1 MYFLFYI
8 LLNFLLL
15 YTRNLL
21 VQKISIYFVIFL
33 NRGSLQLLQN
43 NLNEGKID
51 LIKAQKI
58 DPDNF
63 EVHRQLNLLKYA
75 VPETQHFLQT
85 IKDKDGYIAHVE
97 DVVKEKDE
105 YAATIIKDKD
115 GYIAHVED
123 VVKQKDDQLLQMIKD
138 KDAYLE
144 QALKDKDAYLEQA
157 LKDKDAYLEQAIKEY
172 QDTIDQI
179 RSSKSWRITHPFIKK
194 NTI

>member
-1 MYFLFYI
+1 M
-8 LLNFLLL
+8 L

-97 DVVKEKDE
+97 SVVKEKHD
-105 YAATIIKDKD
+105 Y
-115 GYIAHVED
+115 
-123 VVKQKDDQLLQMIKD
+123 LLQMIKA

-144 QALKDKDAYLEQA
+144 QALKAKDAYLEQA
-157 LKDKDAYLEQAIKEY
+157 LKAKDAYLEQAIKQY
-172 QDTIDQI
+172 QDSINQI
-179 RSSKSWRITHPFIKK
+179 RASKSWHITHPFTKK